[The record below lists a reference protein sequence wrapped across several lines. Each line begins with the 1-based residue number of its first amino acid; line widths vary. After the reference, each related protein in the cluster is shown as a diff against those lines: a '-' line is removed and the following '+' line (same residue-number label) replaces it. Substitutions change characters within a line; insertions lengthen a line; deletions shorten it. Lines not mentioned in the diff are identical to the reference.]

1 MKMKSDVLIVGGGST
16 GLMISYY
23 LLKKGVRSTII
34 ERKYPGS
41 GNTYKCATGIRASF
55 TSREHIAL
63 MKRAIELWSELR
75 DELGVFYERSGYL
88 WLLSREEDL
97 KMFKT
102 YVSFQNELGVPTKVI
117 DLSEVKRLAPT
128 IVTKDLLAAVY
139 DPLAGKASPFDLIL
153 RSWQLLVEKGCKVL
167 TGVEVKKILLN
178 KNGVLGVET
187 SAGSIESSTVVLATA
202 YDTVKL
208 LEPLNISIPIKPVP
222 KHAFITEAYRDLFK
236 PLIIDWT
243 TSSYIV
249 QTPHGNFLVGS
260 EISEKYS
267 DKPLSKLKFLHKAS
281 KVWVKYFPWMKE
293 VYLLRYWT
301 GYYDMTP
308 DHHPIIGPLDDLEG
322 LYIAAGFSG
331 HGFMMSPS
339 VGEIMAD
346 WIIEGRPK
354 VSEALSLS
362 VSRFRKGE
370 LIKEVA
376 VFG

>member
-1 MKMKSDVLIVGGGST
+1 MKSDVLIVGGGST

-153 RSWQLLVEKGCKVL
+153 RSWQ
-167 TGVEVKKILLN
+167 
-178 KNGVLGVET
+178 
-187 SAGSIESSTVVLATA
+187 
-202 YDTVKL
+202 
-208 LEPLNISIPIKPVP
+208 
-222 KHAFITEAYRDLFK
+222 
-236 PLIIDWT
+236 
-243 TSSYIV
+243 
-249 QTPHGNFLVGS
+249 
-260 EISEKYS
+260 
-267 DKPLSKLKFLHKAS
+267 
-281 KVWVKYFPWMKE
+281 
-293 VYLLRYWT
+293 
-301 GYYDMTP
+301 
-308 DHHPIIGPLDDLEG
+308 
-322 LYIAAGFSG
+322 
-331 HGFMMSPS
+331 
-339 VGEIMAD
+339 
-346 WIIEGRPK
+346 
-354 VSEALSLS
+354 
-362 VSRFRKGE
+362 
-370 LIKEVA
+370 
-376 VFG
+376 

>member
-1 MKMKSDVLIVGGGST
+1 MKSDVLIVGGGST

-23 LLKKGVRSTII
+23 LLKKGVKSAIV
-34 ERKYPGS
+34 ERKYLGS

-102 YVSFQNELGVPTKVI
+102 YVSFQNELGVPTKVV
-117 DLSEVKRLAPT
+117 DLSEVKHLVPT
-128 IVTKDLLAAVY
+128 IVTRDLLAAVY

-153 RSWQLLVEKGCKVL
+153 QSWRLLVEKGCKIL
-167 TGVEVKKILLN
+167 KGVEVKKILLSRRR
-178 KNGVLGVET
+178 VLGVET
-187 SAGSIESSTVVLATA
+187 NAGFIESSTVVLATA

-208 LEPLNISIPIKPVP
+208 LEPLNISVPIEPAP

-260 EISEKYS
+260 EIPEKHN
-267 DKPLSKLKFLHKAS
+267 DKPLNKLEFLRKAS

-339 VGEIMAD
+339 VGEVMAD
-346 WIIEGRPK
+346 WITEGRPK

-362 VSRFRKGE
+362 INRFKKGK

>member
-1 MKMKSDVLIVGGGST
+1 MKDDVLIIGGGSV

-23 LLKKGVRSTII
+23 LLKKGVKSIVI

-55 TSREHIAL
+55 TSKEHIAL
-63 MKRAIELWSELR
+63 MKRSIELWSELR

-97 KMFKT
+97 RTFKT
-102 YVSFQNELGVPTKVI
+102 YVSFQNELGIPTKII
-117 DLSEVKRLAPT
+117 DLSEVKCLAPT
-128 IVTKDLLAAVY
+128 IVIKDLLAAVY

-153 RSWQLLVEKGCKVL
+153 QSWRLLVEKGCKVL
-167 TGVEVKKILLN
+167 AGVEAKKILLS
-178 KNGVLGVET
+178 KKGILGVET
-187 SAGSIESSTVVLATA
+187 SAGFIESSTVVLATA

-208 LEPLNISIPIKPVP
+208 LEPLNISVPIEPVP

-260 EISEKYS
+260 EIPERPS
-267 DKPLSKLKFLHKAS
+267 DKLLNRLEFLRKAS
-281 KVWVKYFPWMKE
+281 KVWTKYFPWMKE
-293 VYLLRYWT
+293 AYLLRYWT

-322 LYIAAGFSG
+322 LYITAGFSG

-339 VGEIMAD
+339 VGEVIAD
-346 WIIEGRPK
+346 WIAEGRPR
-354 VSEALSLS
+354 VPEALNLS
-362 VSRFRKGE
+362 MSRFKKGK
-370 LIKEVA
+370 LIKEIA